1 MIIHVKERTI
11 YRVYFDM
18 NYHEL
23 PMNYHK
29 LIHSTLTPSTFGSDV
44 GKTAIGSHVSEVK
57 VFSRLRREIVQI

>member
-1 MIIHVKERTI
+1 MSKKEPFI
-11 YRVYFDM
+11 EFLFDM